1 MAIINIVN
9 KNVKKRKKEK
19 KVRNLLQSIE
29 ELIDN
34 NRNILRYF
42 KIIIRLLIAL

>member
-1 MAIINIVN
+1 MAIINIIN

>member
-42 KIIIRLLIAL
+42 NIIIRLLIAL

>member
-19 KVRNLLQSIE
+19 KVRNLLRSIE

-42 KIIIRLLIAL
+42 KIITRLLIAL

>member
-34 NRNILRYF
+34 NRNVLRYF

>member
-42 KIIIRLLIAL
+42 KIITRLLIAL